1 MHSLDYVFQRIKI
14 SEKKVIM
21 EQLIKYLFEK
31 PGDIPMTKLKVNN
44 MSLLLWGMLLEREK
58 KNFHVNQYMNI
69 HLADICFKKFS
80 THHYYSLPRYSHLK
94 SYPYQTA
101 TNLIL
106 SRQQYSNHLEIF
118 IGSEIW

>member
-69 HLADICFKKFS
+69 HLADICFK
-80 THHYYSLPRYSHLK
+80 
-94 SYPYQTA
+94 
-101 TNLIL
+101 
-106 SRQQYSNHLEIF
+106 
-118 IGSEIW
+118 